1 MDNNVEIKLNEQE
14 QTTLEAIKNDII
26 TDIKAEIGNLGYD
39 IVPTGYDG
47 GKDIAGVVKKAQQLK
62 VDHDKEVNRIKNR
75 YKDNIAEDKIKVLEA
90 DYRYEMQDLAQDID
104 KAVEQDAFARAE
116 EIEQLQNGDTYKQQK
131 LEAMQTIAMLRQCG
145 AEIPPQIFT
154 DLIADVVAAKDIRS
168 LELIGLMCGKGMCQA
183 MTEQIIHNVNVSNE
197 NKQLTQFSDSAKQFL
212 ENGEINLTLMSFM
225 KLYEDGE

>member
-1 MDNNVEIKLNEQE
+1 MDNNIEIKLDEQE
-14 QTTLEAIKNDII
+14 ATTLEAIKSDLI

-47 GKDIAGVVKKAQQLK
+47 GKDIAKLVKKAQQLK
-62 VDHDKEVNRIKNR
+62 VDHDKEVNRINNR
-75 YKDNIAEDKIKVLEA
+75 YKKEVAEDKIKVLEA
-90 DYRYEMQDLAQDID
+90 DYRYEMQDLASDID

-116 EIEQLQNGDTYKQQK
+116 EIEQLQNSDTYKQQK

-145 AEIPPQIFT
+145 AEIPPEIFT

-183 MTEQIIHNVNVSNE
+183 MTEQVIHNIDISNQ
-197 NKQLTQFSDSAKQFL
+197 NKALTQFADSAKQFL
-212 ENGEINLTLMSFM
+212 ENGEISLTLMAQM
-225 KLYEDGE
+225 KLYE